1 MFSRVTEYKMKPGSR
16 EAATA
21 LMNTLKDQIMGMDGI
36 HSFINVMNEDGSGYV
51 ISIVESKATSD
62 ANAAKV
68 AELWG
73 AFGAFL
79 ESPPSPAGFDVIAN
93 WSN

>member
-1 MFSRVTEYKMKPGSR
+1 MFARVTEYKMKPGTR
-16 EAATA
+16 DAATA
-21 LMNTLKDQIMGMDGI
+21 LMNTLKDQIMGMDGV
-36 HSFINVMNEDGSGYV
+36 HSFINVMNEDGGGYV
-51 ISIVESKATSD
+51 ISVVESKATSD

-73 AFGAFL
+73 AFAEYMEG
-79 ESPPSPAGFDVIAN
+79 PPSAAGYDVIAN